1 MQELGAGVGRQ
12 ELAGRS
18 WLAGVGGTGCTDG
31 AGCRA
36 GCTKTDISSVA
47 YKTPCIFYREG
58 MILGVVMIL
67 GVGEPIQLTTWL
79 NL

>member
-1 MQELGAGVGRQ
+1 MQELAGVGRQ
-12 ELAGRS
+12 ELGALTALAGRS
-18 WLAGVGGTGCTDG
+18 WLHWVAG
-31 AGCRA
+31 A

-67 GVGEPIQLTTWL
+67 GVGKPIQLITWL

>member
-1 MQELGAGVGRQ
+1 MQELAGVGRQ
-12 ELAGRS
+12 ELGALTALAGRS
-18 WLAGVGGTGCTDG
+18 WLHWVAG
-31 AGCRA
+31 A

-58 MILGVVMIL
+58 MILGV
-67 GVGEPIQLTTWL
+67 GEPIQLITWL

>member
-1 MQELGAGVGRQ
+1 MQELAGVGRQ
-12 ELAGRS
+12 ELGALTALAGRS
-18 WLAGVGGTGCTDG
+18 WLHWVAG
-31 AGCRA
+31 A

>member
-1 MQELGAGVGRQ
+1 VQELAGVGRQ
-12 ELAGRS
+12 ELGALTALAGRS
-18 WLAGVGGTGCTDG
+18 WLHWVAG
-31 AGCRA
+31 A

>member
-1 MQELGAGVGRQ
+1 MQELAGVGRQ
-12 ELAGRS
+12 ELGALTALAGRS
-18 WLAGVGGTGCTDG
+18 WLHWVAV
-31 AGCRA
+31 AE
-36 GCTKTDISSVA
+36 CTKTDISSVA

-58 MILGVVMIL
+58 TIL